1 MAAPTLRPT
10 ACAICRQTGNVRQLY
25 AANFGAEA
33 FNPEVFSARR
43 RPDRIHYRM
52 VCCAACG
59 LVRSDPT
66 AETGL
71 MEKLYAQSQFNY
83 EAQVEDLRKTYGRY
97 LDYLSRYGGQKGA
110 LLEIGCGTGFFL
122 REASARGYAEVR
134 GVEPSADAVEKA
146 GELQPHLVCDIMRPG
161 LFAPSSFDA
170 ICLFQV
176 FDHIA
181 DPGALLDEC
190 HKILKPGGL
199 MLFFQHNVDALSARV
214 LGRLSPIIDIE
225 HTYLY
230 GPATLGR
237 LCRRHRLDPR
247 ESGFALNTYA
257 LSYLLHLL
265 PLPGIAKNLLLRL
278 AATPLGRLRL
288 RLPLGNMYLVAAK
301 DPTPETA

>member
-59 LVRSDPT
+59 RVRSDPT

-71 MEKLYAQSQFNY
+71 MEKLYAQSQINY

-122 REASARGYAEVR
+122 REASASTARRAPLAGLASGTGTGGRSGRGGGGRSAGGEFRRGAER
-134 GVEPSADAVEKA
+134 ARSG
-146 GELQPHLVCDIMRPG
+146 QRPG
-161 LFAPSSFDA
+161 RAD
-170 ICLFQV
+170 
-176 FDHIA
+176 IA
-181 DPGALLDEC
+181 DE
-190 HKILKPGGL
+190 
-199 MLFFQHNVDALSARV
+199 SV
-214 LGRLSPIIDIE
+214 LGADRADDRS
-225 HTYLY
+225 T
-230 GPATLGR
+230 AQ
-237 LCRRHRLDPR
+237 RRR
-247 ESGFALNTYA
+247 SGQGQGF
-257 LSYLLHLL
+257 
-265 PLPGIAKNLLLRL
+265 IAFRG
-278 AATPLGRLRL
+278 AGAH
-288 RLPLGNMYLVAAK
+288 
-301 DPTPETA
+301 